1 MSKELDAKGYPFYP
15 RELLRQLGVAI
26 LVVGLVLSLAV
37 LLPVGY
43 HEEASYLSTPLGVKA
58 EWYFLWLYQLMKLVP
73 EGVGLGIAVLF
84 VVGALGV
91 PFLDRAPSGRLR
103 DRRWIVIVA
112 TVAIV
117 GIVVLTLL
125 GALPGEG

>member
-1 MSKELDAKGYPFYP
+1 LDNRPDTKDYPFYP
-15 RELLRQLGVAI
+15 RELLRQLGVLI

-43 HEEASYLSTPLGVKA
+43 DEEASYLSTPLGVKA

-73 EGVGLGIAVLF
+73 EGVGLGIAALL
-84 VVGALGV
+84 VVSALGL
-91 PFLDRAPSGRLR
+91 PFLDRAPTGRLR
-103 DRRWIVIVA
+103 DRRWVVIVA
-112 TVAIV
+112 TVTLV
-117 GIVVLTLL
+117 GIAVLTLL